1 VIGQEPRTRMTLV
14 LVILANLISG
24 VVAVWLAVAL
34 VLRGWRRRSAFV
46 SHLVDFAVGTLLA
59 TALLDLVPEALEHSQ
74 GQARGPLPV
83 LATMLV
89 GILGLLTV
97 ERVVAWKHCHA
108 EAWPGHAAAHPRK
121 ALSVPVILIGD
132 GLHNL
137 VDGVVIAAAFASSTR
152 AGVVTSLAV
161 MAHELPQELGD
172 FGVLLDA
179 GLSPRRALWWNTL
192 SATTAVLGGVIATLA
207 LGVLH
212 AATPYVLALSA
223 ASFLYL
229 ALADLVPS
237 LHDPSMTGRR
247 MVAQLGL
254 VIAGAAAVV
263 GTQLVLGHA

>member
-1 VIGQEPRTRMTLV
+1 MTLV
-14 LVILANLISG
+14 LVILANLLSG

-34 VLRGWRRRSAFV
+34 VLRGWRRRSGFV

-59 TALLDLVPEALEHSQ
+59 TALLDLVPEALE
-74 GQARGPLPV
+74 GTQARGPVPV

-89 GILGLLTV
+89 GILGLLAV

-137 VDGVVIAAAFASSTR
+137 VDGVVIAAAFSSSLE

-179 GLSPRRALWWNTL
+179 GLPPRRALWWNTL

-207 LGVLH
+207 FGMLK

-223 ASFLYL
+223 SSFIYL

-237 LHDPSMTGRR
+237 LHDPTMAGRR
-247 MVAQLGL
+247 MLAQLGL